1 MVFNKKIVGR
11 FYPWHS
17 NFLQALNQNALF
29 IKWAKKHEAC
39 APLASEGETGG
50 LPGFYRYVHQLVAG
64 NDKPIDYLE
73 FGVAGGG
80 TLRLW
85 LEINEHR
92 NSRFYGFDSFYGLPE
107 EWVWALGGMP
117 KGMYSTNGKLPDIAD
132 KRLLCIKGLFQESL
146 PAFLKSYEPGNRLI
160 VNLDCDLYSSTLFC
174 LTQLDSF
181 LENQVVLFDEFDNLL
196 HEFAAFQDYVR
207 SYRRSYRVLARLGY
221 FKKVAIQIVARY

>member
-11 FYPWHS
+11 FYPRQS
-17 NFLQALNQNALF
+17 KFLQALNQNALF

-39 APLASEGETGG
+39 AALASEGETVG
-50 LPGFYRYVHQLVAG
+50 LPGFYRYIHQLVAG

-73 FGVAGGG
+73 FGVAEGG

-107 EWVWALGGMP
+107 DWVWARGGMP
-117 KGMYSTNGKLPDIAD
+117 KGTYSTNGKVPDIAD
-132 KRLLCIKGLFQESL
+132 KRVQCIKGLFQESL
-146 PAFLKSYEPGNRLI
+146 PVFLKRYEPRNRLI

-174 LTQLDSF
+174 LTQLDSI
-181 LENQVVLFDEFDNLL
+181 LEEQLVLFDEFDNLL
-196 HEFAAFQDYVR
+196 HEFAAFQDYAC
-207 SYRRSYRVLARLGY
+207 SYRRTYRVLARLGY
-221 FKKVAIQIVARY
+221 FKKVAIQIAGRY